1 MRSIG
6 VDVGGTKTAVA
17 LVNASD
23 GAVLRLARL
32 ETRASEGA
40 RMLGVRLSST
50 LDEMV
55 TDGAQLPV
63 GIAVPE
69 LVSPSG
75 EVLTDVVVPGLRGH
89 PADLLGVHTACVIDS
104 DVRAAALAEARC
116 GAGRGLRSF
125 AYVSI
130 GTGIAHTFVC
140 DGVPWSGAHGA
151 AILIGSG
158 VLVDPRVDTGGAPVA
173 LEDWAS
179 GPGLVAR
186 AAAHHRHVD
195 RGHDVLDLALRG
207 DREAQAAAWE
217 SGRAAGLA
225 IAALV
230 NLLDPHAVV
239 VGGGLGSADGPYWD
253 ALLAGVDEGRWPAS
267 PFRVP
272 VVHATTGEMAGAI
285 GAAILAWDAAGSP

>member
-6 VDVGGTKTAVA
+6 IDVGGTKTAVA
-17 LVNASD
+17 LVNASN
-23 GAVLRLARL
+23 GAVLRLVRL

-40 RMLGVRLSST
+40 RQLGVRLGPA
-50 LDEMV
+50 LEEMV
-55 TDGAQLPV
+55 SDGEQLPV

-75 EVLTDVVVPGLRGH
+75 EVLTDVVVPGLRGR
-89 PADLLGVHTACVIDS
+89 PAGVLGVPTACVIDS

-116 GAGRGLRSF
+116 GAGKGLSSF

-130 GTGIAHTFVC
+130 GTGIAHTFVR

-158 VLVDPRVDTGGAPVA
+158 VLVDPRVDTGGVPIA
-173 LEDWAS
+173 LEEWAS

-186 AAAHHRHVD
+186 AAAHDRPVD

-207 DREAQAAAWE
+207 DHEAQAAAWE

-230 NLLDPHAVV
+230 NLLDPHSVV
-239 VGGGLGSADGPYWD
+239 VGGGLGSVDGPYWD
-253 ALLAGVDEGRWPAS
+253 ALLAGAEEGRWPAS
-267 PFRVP
+267 PFDVP
-272 VVHATTGEMAGAI
+272 VVHATTGEIAGAI
-285 GAAILAWDAAGSP
+285 GAAIMAWEASSA

>member
-6 VDVGGTKTAVA
+6 IDVGGTKTAVA
-17 LVNASD
+17 LVDTSD
-23 GAVLRLARL
+23 GAVLRVARFD
-32 ETRASEGA
+32 TRASEGA
-40 RMLGVRLSST
+40 RQLGVRLSST
-50 LDEMV
+50 LEEMGS
-55 TDGAQLPV
+55 DAGQLPV

-75 EVLTDVVVPGLRGH
+75 DVLTDVVVPGLRGR
-89 PADLLGVHTACVIDS
+89 PADLLGVHAASVVDS

-116 GAGRGLRSF
+116 GAGKGLPSF

-130 GTGIAHTFVC
+130 GTGIAHTFVR

-151 AILIGSG
+151 AILLGSG
-158 VLVDPRVDTGGAPVA
+158 VLVDPRVDTGGAAIAV
-173 LEDWAS
+173 EDWAS

-186 AAAHHRHVD
+186 AAAHHRHVH
-195 RGHDVLDLALRG
+195 RGHDVIDLALRG
-207 DREAQAAAWE
+207 DQEAQAAAWE

-230 NLLDPHAVV
+230 NLLDPHSVV

-253 ALLAGVDEGRWPAS
+253 ALLAGLDEGRWPGS

-285 GAAILAWDAAGSP
+285 GAAILASDAVSA